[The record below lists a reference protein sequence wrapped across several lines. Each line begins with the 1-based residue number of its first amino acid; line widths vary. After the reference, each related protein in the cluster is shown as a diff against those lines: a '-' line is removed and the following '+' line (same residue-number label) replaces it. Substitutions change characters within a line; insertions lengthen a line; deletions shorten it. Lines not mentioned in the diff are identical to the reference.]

1 MKRYIKAFFI
11 ALVILVALAGLGFI
25 MSKINLLISSV
36 IVAFSALYMI
46 VLMHLDKEDNEE
58 I

>member
-11 ALVILVALAGLGFI
+11 ALVILAALAGLGFV
-25 MSKINLLISSV
+25 MSKINTLISSI

-46 VLMHLDKEDNEE
+46 VLVHLDNDDNEK

>member
-1 MKRYIKAFFI
+1 MKRHIKAFLI
-11 ALVILVALAGLGFI
+11 TAAILAALAGLGFV

-46 VLMHLDKEDNEE
+46 VLVHLDNDDNEE

>member
-11 ALVILVALAGLGFI
+11 ALVILAALAGLGFI

-36 IVAFSALYMI
+36 IVAFAALYMI
-46 VLMHLDKEDNEE
+46 VLVHLDKEE
-58 I
+58 

>member
-1 MKRYIKAFFI
+1 MKKYIKAFFI
-11 ALVILVALAGLGFI
+11 ALVILVALAGLGWI

-36 IVAFSALYMI
+36 IVAFAALYMI
-46 VLMHLDKEDNEE
+46 VLVHLDKEDNEE